1 MKLHKDNLNA
11 VVFGKKLEAK
21 HKEAIVWD
29 VEKGV
34 PSECQDKA
42 WQTCSCLGTW
52 HYNRSA
58 YEDNWYK
65 SAETVIHMLIDIVS
79 KNGNLLLSVPMKGN
93 GTIDDKEEKILE
105 DIAAWMEVNGEGIFD
120 TRPWCIYG
128 EGPSTETAIPLDGAG
143 FNEGKNAPYT
153 SADIRF
159 VKKGNTCMPIS

>member
-1 MKLHKDNLNA
+1 MGCRKR
-11 VVFGKKLEAK
+11 
-21 HKEAIVWD
+21 
-29 VEKGV
+29 V

-93 GTIDDKEEKILE
+93 GTIDDKEEK
-105 DIAAWMEVNGEGIFD
+105 NSG
-120 TRPWCIYG
+120 RH
-128 EGPSTETAIPLDGAG
+128 SRLDGG
-143 FNEGKNAPYT
+143 ERRRNIRHT
-153 SADIRF
+153 SL
-159 VKKGNTCMPIS
+159 VYLW

>member
-1 MKLHKDNLNA
+1 MGLARRNLCPPQSYYDNFFDRTVDMINKYHPDLVYFDDSVLPFWPINDTGLKVVSHYYNQNMKLHKGNLNA

-65 SAETVIHMLIDIVS
+65 SAGTVIHMLIDIVS

-93 GTIDDKEEKILE
+93 GTIDDKEEKF
-105 DIAAWMEVNGEGIFD
+105 WK
-120 TRPWCIYG
+120 T
-128 EGPSTETAIPLDGAG
+128 
-143 FNEGKNAPYT
+143 
-153 SADIRF
+153 
-159 VKKGNTCMPIS
+159 